1 MKIAVTDA
9 NIFIDL
15 IEIEIFHFLF
25 ELGLEIHT
33 TKAVYDQLIPEQ
45 QVIVEPFVQSKKLI
59 VYNFSFEE
67 LVAISQIDFPPG
79 LEVADQS
86 VYYYS
91 TKIEA
96 MVLSGDKRLRSF
108 CESNDVEVRGV
119 IWVFDSFVSKS
130 VLSKRVAASKLQLLL
145 DINNRLP
152 FEDCRKRISKWNSE

>member
-25 ELGLEIHT
+25 ELDLEIHT
-33 TKAVYDQLIPEQ
+33 TKAVYDQLIQEQ
-45 QVIVEPFVQSKKLI
+45 QAIVEPYVQSKALI

-67 LVAISQIDFPPG
+67 LMEIYAIEFPPG
-79 LEVADQS
+79 LEAADQS

-96 MVLSGDKRLRSF
+96 MVLSGDKKLRTF

-119 IWVFDSFVSKS
+119 IWVFDNFVSKS
-130 VLSKRVAASKLQLLL
+130 VISKKVAASKLQLLI

-152 FEDCRKRISKWNSE
+152 FEDCRKRISKWSSE

>member
-45 QVIVEPFVQSKKLI
+45 QIIVEPFVQSKALI

-67 LVAISQIDFPPG
+67 LMEIYAIEFPPG
-79 LEVADQS
+79 LEAADQS

-96 MVLSGDKRLRSF
+96 MVLSGDKKLRTF
-108 CESNDVEVRGV
+108 CESNAVEVRGV
-119 IWVFDSFVSKS
+119 LWVFDNFVSKS
-130 VLSKRVAASKLQLLL
+130 VISKRVAASKLKLLL
-145 DINNRLP
+145 AINNRLP
-152 FEDCRKRISKWNSE
+152 FEDCNKRISKWGSE

>member
-25 ELGLEIHT
+25 DLGLEIHT

-45 QVIVEPFVQSKKLI
+45 QALAEPFVQSKALI
-59 VYNFSFEE
+59 VYNFPFEE
-67 LVAISQIDFPPG
+67 LMEISVIDFPPG
-79 LEVADQS
+79 LEAADQS

-91 TKIEA
+91 TKIDA
-96 MVLSGDKRLRSF
+96 MVLSGDKKLRTF
-108 CESNDVEVRGV
+108 CESNAVEVRGV
-119 IWVFDSFVSKS
+119 IWVFDNFVSKS
-130 VLSKRVAASKLQLLL
+130 VISKRVAASKLQLLM

-152 FEDCRKRISKWNSE
+152 FEDCRNRISKWSSE

>member
-25 ELGLEIHT
+25 ELDLEIHT

-45 QVIVEPFVQSKKLI
+45 QAIVAPYIQSRALI

-67 LVAISQIDFPPG
+67 LMEIYAIEFPPG
-79 LEVADQS
+79 LEAADQS

-91 TKIEA
+91 TKIKA
-96 MVLSGDKRLRSF
+96 MVLSGDKKLRTF

>member
-33 TKAVYDQLIPEQ
+33 TKAVYDQLIQEQ
-45 QVIVEPFVQSKKLI
+45 QAIVEPYVQSKALI

-67 LVAISQIDFPPG
+67 LMEIYAIEFPPG
-79 LEVADQS
+79 LEAADQS

-96 MVLSGDKRLRSF
+96 MVLSGDKKLRTF

-119 IWVFDSFVSKS
+119 LWVFDNFVSKS
-130 VLSKRVAASKLQLLL
+130 VISKRVAASKLQLLM

-152 FEDCRKRISKWNSE
+152 FEDCRKRISKWSSE

>member
-15 IEIEIFHFLF
+15 IEIEIFHFMF
-25 ELGLEIHT
+25 ELDLEIHT

-45 QVIVEPFVQSKKLI
+45 QAIVEPYVQSKALI

-67 LVAISQIDFPPG
+67 LMEIYAIEFPPG
-79 LEVADQS
+79 LEAADQS

-96 MVLSGDKRLRSF
+96 MVLSGDKKLRTF

-119 IWVFDSFVSKS
+119 IWVFDNFVSKS
-130 VLSKRVAASKLQLLL
+130 VISKKVAASKLQLLM

-152 FEDCRKRISKWNSE
+152 FEDCRKRISKWSSE

>member
-25 ELGLEIHT
+25 ELDLEIHT

-45 QVIVEPFVQSKKLI
+45 QAIVELYVQSKALL

-67 LVAISQIDFPPG
+67 LMEIYAIEFPPG
-79 LEVADQS
+79 LEAADQS

-96 MVLSGDKRLRSF
+96 MVLSGDKKLRTF

-119 IWVFDSFVSKS
+119 IWVFDNFVSKS
-130 VLSKRVAASKLQLLL
+130 VISKKVAASKLQLLM

-152 FEDCRKRISKWNSE
+152 FEDCRKRISKWSSE

>member
-45 QVIVEPFVQSKKLI
+45 QAIVESYVQSKALI
-59 VYNFSFEE
+59 VYNFSFPE
-67 LVAISQIDFPPG
+67 LMEIYAIEFPPG
-79 LEVADQS
+79 LEAADQS

-96 MVLSGDKRLRSF
+96 LVLSGDKKLRTF

-119 IWVFDSFVSKS
+119 IWLFDNFVSKS
-130 VLSKRVAASKLQLLL
+130 VISKRVAASKLQLLM

-152 FEDCRKRISKWNSE
+152 FEDCRKRISKWSSE

>member
-25 ELGLEIHT
+25 DLGLEIHT

-45 QVIVEPFVQSKKLI
+45 QAIVEPFVQSKALI

-67 LVAISQIDFPPG
+67 LMAISVIDFPPG

-86 VYYYS
+86 IYYYA

-96 MVLSGDKRLRSF
+96 MLLSGDKRLRSF
-108 CESNDVEVRGV
+108 CESNAVEVRGV
-119 IWVFDSFVSKS
+119 IWVFDNFVSKS
-130 VLSKRVAASKLQLLL
+130 VISKRVAASKLQLLM

-152 FEDCRKRISKWNSE
+152 FEDCRKRISKWSSE